1 MRKIYINRRP
11 VEGPWGGGNVFV
23 KSMYEFFPRNG
34 YKIIDNPIKEQ
45 PDIIFLQSPYPDSI
59 LNFSINDAV
68 NIKQKNKT
76 TKIYLR
82 VNDCDARKGTEGV
95 DDIWLETSKFVDKTF
110 FVSNWMKNYPKI
122 EMTLIKGNHDIL
134 DQGTYLNSNL
144 SMTESWHEP
153 PFYFTHEKETSG
165 LYNISG
171 HVHPAVRL
179 KGRAKQGLTI
189 PCFYFSENFGMIP
202 AFGEFTGTF
211 KIKPLKGDRIYGVT
225 KEEVIALMT

>member
-1 MRKIYINRRP
+1 
-11 VEGPWGGGNVFV
+11 
-23 KSMYEFFPRNG
+23 
-34 YKIIDNPIKEQ
+34 
-45 PDIIFLQSPYPDSI
+45 
-59 LNFSINDAV
+59 
-68 NIKQKNKT
+68 
-76 TKIYLR
+76 
-82 VNDCDARKGTEGV
+82 
-95 DDIWLETSKFVDKTF
+95 
-110 FVSNWMKNYPKI
+110 
-122 EMTLIKGNHDIL
+122 MTLIKGNHDIL